1 MMKDSL
7 GRRRGHR
14 RTCGDSFAGDLLRR
28 YEAWLTG
35 VRGLASN
42 SVLRHSALIRD
53 MLRGLRVRH
62 RRELTAWKAE
72 LIERYVSRQARRCPP
87 SGRLIAS
94 CTRSFLRFLLQE
106 GLIPRDLAGAVPRCA
121 YWRLAPLPQTL
132 RVREVRRLTEAPDAS
147 TPLGLRN
154 RAILLC
160 LGELGLRAS
169 DVAGLELNT
178 IDFTTGVLRLR
189 RCKEREGA
197 VLPMTPRLAA
207 ALNAYLRRGRPTCA
221 SSSLF
226 VLHRAPVGKSIS
238 TKIIY
243 EMVMTMA
250 TRVGLR
256 DRVGGSHVFRRSL
269 ASRMI
274 NAGATL
280 KQIADLLGHAS
291 LNTTSIYAKVDL
303 RTLSRTALPWPGR
316 REVCS

>member
-1 MMKDSL
+1 
-7 GRRRGHR
+7 
-14 RTCGDSFAGDLLRR
+14 
-28 YEAWLTG
+28 
-35 VRGLASN
+35 
-42 SVLRHSALIRD
+42 
-53 MLRGLRVRH
+53 
-62 RRELTAWKAE
+62 
-72 LIERYVSRQARRCPP
+72 
-87 SGRLIAS
+87 
-94 CTRSFLRFLLQE
+94 
-106 GLIPRDLAGAVPRCA
+106 
-121 YWRLAPLPQTL
+121 
-132 RVREVRRLTEAPDAS
+132 VREVRRLTEAPDAS